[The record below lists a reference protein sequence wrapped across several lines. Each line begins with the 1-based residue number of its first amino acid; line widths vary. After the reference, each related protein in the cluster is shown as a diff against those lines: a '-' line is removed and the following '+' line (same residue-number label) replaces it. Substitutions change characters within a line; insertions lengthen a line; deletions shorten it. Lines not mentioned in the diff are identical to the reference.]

1 MEKIKNIVAKHSSKI
16 KYLFL
21 CGAII
26 AAINT
31 LSRAD
36 YNFVVYLYMFYV
48 WTFMGDSQEVQRQ
61 DKIGTFYIL
70 VYSLLIDFIWCIF
83 WGGKW
88 DQVPTLFHEMTLL
101 FSWLGIIWK
110 IFTIL
115 FVGVFEFDN
124 IKSSIMSM
132 MKKGNKTTYKE
143 FEDENENENE
153 PGV

>member
-1 MEKIKNIVAKHSSKI
+1 MDKVRNLLASHSGKL

-36 YNFVVYLYMFYV
+36 YNFVLYLYMFYV
-48 WTFMGDSQEVQRQ
+48 WTFMGNSPEEQRQ

-70 VYSLLIDFIWCIF
+70 LYSLLIDVFWCLF

-88 DQVPTLFHEMTLL
+88 DNIPTIAHELTLF
-101 FSWLGIIWK
+101 FSWCGIILK
-110 IFTIL
+110 ILAIL
-115 FVGVFEFDN
+115 IVGFMELDI
-124 IKSSIMSM
+124 IKSSIFRLL
-132 MKKGNKTTYKE
+132 KQKDTRKE
-143 FEDENENENE
+143 NFMVLEED
-153 PGV
+153 

>member
-1 MEKIKNIVAKHSSKI
+1 MQKIKNIVARHSSKL

-48 WTFMGDSQEVQRQ
+48 WTFMGDSAEAQRQ
-61 DKIGTFYIL
+61 DKVGTFYIL
-70 VYSLLIDFIWCIF
+70 LYSLLIDFIWCIF

-88 DQVPTLFHEMTLL
+88 DNVPTLFHEMTLF
-101 FSWLGIIWK
+101 FSWIGIIWK
-110 IFTIL
+110 ILIIL
-115 FVGVFEFDN
+115 VVCVLEFDI
-124 IKSSIMSM
+124 IKASVMSTFRN
-132 MKKGNKTTYKE
+132 KGDRSNQFVKYD
-143 FEDENENENE
+143 DEQDGEN
-153 PGV
+153 

>member
-1 MEKIKNIVAKHSSKI
+1 MDKIRGILATHSGKI

-36 YNFVVYLYMFYV
+36 YNFVLYLYMFYV
-48 WTFMGDSQEVQRQ
+48 WTFMGNTMEEQRQ

-70 VYSLLIDFIWCIF
+70 LYSLLIDIFWNLF

-88 DQVPTLFHEMTLL
+88 DSIPTLAHEVTL
-101 FSWLGIIWK
+101 FCSWAGVIVKVIIMLVIGLLEWD
-110 IFTIL
+110 T
-115 FVGVFEFDN
+115 
-124 IKSSIMSM
+124 IKSSLMGFLKAKDIKSQ
-132 MKKGNKTTYKE
+132 GFTD
-143 FEDENENENE
+143 FHDEY
-153 PGV
+153 